1 MSTSSVNWKDVPSGA
16 TRGTFL
22 APSGPLATFEA
33 GCPGDPPVCLIPG
46 ITGSKEDFSL
56 VIPHLARAGYRVIA
70 VDLAGQYESSSAGP
84 HSGAGWTL
92 PMHVADIRA
101 VLEYLGKAH
110 VVGYSYGGL
119 VCEHLI
125 ADEPALLRS
134 ATLIG
139 TPPLSGN
146 ALRGFR
152 VVGPIV
158 KWASPAVAARV
169 MLSGL
174 RFNINRVDKER
185 HAFVL
190 HRMGY
195 TVKESVTSAM
205 ADMLAI
211 PDLEDALR
219 HSGVPLLVGAGHG
232 DMWPLEQFAA
242 FSQRIG
248 AEFREYNA
256 GHSPS
261 EQSPDELAADL
272 MEFFDRVDRPLST
285 FASL

>member
-1 MSTSSVNWKDVPSGA
+1 MSKVFNWKDIPAGV
-16 TRGTFL
+16 TRGSFM

-33 GCPGDPPVCLIPG
+33 GNTTNTPVCLIPG

-56 VIPHLARAGYRVIA
+56 IIPHLARAGYRVVA
-70 VDLAGQYESSSAGP
+70 VDLAGQYESSPAGP
-84 HSGAGWTL
+84 HHDSQWTL
-92 PMHVADIRA
+92 PMHVADVRA
-101 VLEYLGKAH
+101 VLEHIGKAH

-158 KWASPAVAARV
+158 RWASPTVAARF

-174 RFNINRVDKER
+174 WFNINRVDKER
-185 HAFVL
+185 HAFVR

-195 TVKESVTSAM
+195 TVRDSVTSAM

-211 PDLEDALR
+211 PDLEDTLR

-232 DMWPLEQFAA
+232 DMWPLEQFIS

-248 AEFREYNA
+248 AEFREYDA

-272 MEFFDRVDRPLST
+272 MDFFDRVDRPLDT
-285 FASL
+285 LIPR